1 MLIDDI
7 GTLVIGEDGDDEEG
21 GFKDDGNCDGNCD
34 GDFIDISGAGSFQ
47 VPRLECRSHS
57 FSREAVGVDIAS
69 RFFDSST
76 ASAER

>member
-21 GFKDDGNCDGNCD
+21 GFKDDGNSD
-34 GDFIDISGAGSFQ
+34 GDFIDISSAGSFQ
-47 VPRLECRSHS
+47 VPILECRSHS
-57 FSREAVGVDIAS
+57 FCREAVGVDIAS

>member
-1 MLIDDI
+1 MGRDD
-7 GTLVIGEDGDDEEG
+7 GTGVGWLEG
-21 GFKDDGNCDGNCD
+21 TGVGRDDGNGDDNCD